1 MKMKWLVDNNILFAA
16 LKDTHAEHAS
26 SRAWLD
32 KAKPDGWGVT
42 VETYLGVIRK
52 LMNPAAM
59 DQNQLKAAK
68 AVDAVRQEFSGPY
81 PGQIIIGGKPDDA
94 LLKKAQ
100 GHRQIMDFYLAQV
113 ARDTGAKLATRDS
126 GLLAEFPA
134 LTEYPA

>member
-16 LKDTHAEHAS
+16 LKDTHAEHAR

-32 KAKPDGWGVT
+32 KAKLDGWGVT

-59 DQNQLKAAK
+59 DGNQLKAVK
-68 AVDAVRQEFSGPY
+68 AVDAVRRELSGPH
-81 PGQIIIGGKPDDA
+81 PGKIIGGEPDDT

-100 GHRQIMDFYLAQV
+100 GHKQIMDIYLAQV

-126 GLLAEFPA
+126 GLLAEFPT